1 MNNYET
7 DDTFLGRW
15 ISGELSKEER
25 IAFEKT
31 KEFKQFT
38 IINSEAQLLEGPTID
53 TEAALLKIKQQLY
66 TKPKVIRL
74 KQIMRMASAAII
86 VISLGLF
93 LNSSK
98 TYTTAIGETQ
108 TVTLADG
115 SIINL
120 NANSSVSHKRFFWD
134 TNKGVTLN
142 GEAYFTITKGNGF
155 TVQTS
160 IGIVQVLGTQFNIKD
175 QSTFSLKCFEGE
187 VQLTVADSRKKRYR
201 LTKSMQVNIDENIV
215 QESVFSE
222 QIPDWKNGVSVFKNQ
237 SLSIVLD
244 ELMNYY
250 PIEFESENINTNRLF
265 SGRFT
270 HDNLKTALQATLVPM
285 GVQYQISNNNETII
299 LSE

>member
-15 ISGELSKEER
+15 ISGELSEEER

-31 KEFKQFT
+31 KEFKQFA

-53 TEAALLKIKQQLY
+53 TEAALLKIKQLVQA
-66 TKPKVIRL
+66 KPKVIRL
-74 KQIMRMASAAII
+74 KQIMRMAVAAIVI
-86 VISLGLF
+86 VSLGFF

-98 TYTTAIGETQ
+98 TYTTAIGETHV
-108 TVTLADG
+108 VTLADG

-134 TNKGVTLN
+134 TNKGVSLN

-160 IGIVQVLGTQFNIKD
+160 KGIVTVLGTQFNIKD
-175 QSTFSLKCFEGE
+175 RANFDLKCFEGK
-187 VQLTVADSRKKRYR
+187 VKFKANNINKKSYL
-201 LTKSMQVNIDENIV
+201 LTKGMQVSIDKNNLQENL
-215 QESVFSE
+215 FSE
-222 QIPDWKNGVSVFKNQ
+222 QNPDWKNGMSSFTNQ
-237 SLSIVLD
+237 PISIVLD

-250 PIEFESENINTNRLF
+250 PIEFERKNINTNRLF
-265 SGRFT
+265 SGSFT

-285 GVQYQISNNNETII
+285 GIQYQISDSNETII